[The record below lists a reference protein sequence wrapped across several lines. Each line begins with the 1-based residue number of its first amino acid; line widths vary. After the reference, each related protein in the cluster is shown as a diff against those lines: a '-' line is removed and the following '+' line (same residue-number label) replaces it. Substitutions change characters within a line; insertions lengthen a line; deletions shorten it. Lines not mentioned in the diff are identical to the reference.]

1 MEFFRAL
8 HRSGSLWRDAR
19 AKALAN
25 TLANGLANRLA
36 DTLANGLA
44 NRLANTVVNAHLIAA
59 TLATA
64 CVSLTACGPTLPDDV
79 AAATQSLPDR
89 VDFNFQVKPILSDK
103 CFACHGPDARTRK
116 AGLRLDVRDAAVGEL
131 PESPG
136 KHAIVPGKPEQ
147 SELFHRILSSD
158 AEFRMP
164 SRASNKSLTPLE
176 KATLVRWIEQGA
188 EYRPHWAFIQ
198 PVMPKLPGAEVPGGN
213 EIDRFVAARL
223 KSEGLKPAAPAD
235 RESLLNRVTFDLT
248 GLPPSPAEM
257 SAFLADQSAGAYEK
271 VVDRLLASP
280 RYGER
285 MASYWMDVARFADTD
300 GYQLDGKRR
309 LFPWRD
315 WVIDAFNH
323 NMPYDQ
329 FVTWQLAGDL
339 MPQAN
344 RAQLV
349 ATAFN
354 RLHRRN
360 AEEGTDAEEYRV
372 EYVLDR
378 TNTFGKAFLGLTL
391 ECARCHDHKYDP
403 ISQKAYYQ
411 TSAFFNS
418 TNENGLYTDI
428 EVTPGAATMLPS
440 AEQEA
445 AIGQARAQV
454 EERSAA
460 LSAARTR
467 VAAAA
472 AEWASSVG
480 QKPATLRAALE
491 KSVRSAT
498 IAYYPFDEI
507 TGQVPYVGTDRR
519 AQNELLSLTP
529 NVVDSKTPAQMQSAL
544 RKPGVKGQAFF
555 IGDYSAAFLGKGI
568 GDFEQSQPFSVDLW
582 VYPNEV
588 YEDAT
593 VFLRSNYERHGFR
606 GYNLLLKKNRL
617 RFMMSH
623 AWPHDN
629 FEVLSEEALP
639 AKQWSH
645 VTLTYS
651 GSGRAE
657 GVHLYVGGTPVHL
670 TTLRDQLQ
678 KSVLVDAKTSFIFTD
693 RGLSIGVRS
702 PMKHMTDGGID
713 EMRVFNRQLSGIEV
727 RFLNDPATPAASEES
742 LREYAIEQA
751 AEVSTARA
759 DLSSSRDALVKLL
772 GTVPEIMTMGD
783 TEQKRQAYILK
794 RGLFSEHGDPV
805 EPTPIEA
812 ILPFDAGAPR
822 NRLGL
827 AKWLFDPKH
836 PLTARVFVNR
846 LWQMHFG
853 RGLVE
858 TAADFGAQGTP
869 PSHPELLDWLAVT
882 FRQSGW
888 DIKAMH
894 RRIVLSATYR
904 QLSAPSPESLKRD
917 PQNVLLARGPRF
929 RLSAEMIRDNALAVS
944 GLLVERVGGESQFP
958 YVPKGY
964 TESSPGVPVR
974 YPAPADVGDGL
985 YRRSLYTTWKR
996 SAPPPFMVI
1005 FDKTDADVCTVTR
1018 SVTSSPLQAL
1028 ALLNDTQ
1035 FVEAARVLAQNVEKS
1050 TAEPDARLAKI
1061 FYSLIRR
1068 APDAVELAKLKTFHD
1083 AERARFSAA
1092 PDDARAYLGV
1102 GQSPFDSSLDV
1113 ADTAALSVIASV
1125 VMNTPE
1131 AYTSR

>member
-1 MEFFRAL
+1 MDLFQTLRDCRNGLFSRAL
-8 HRSGSLWRDAR
+8 VTSLAG
-19 AKALAN
+19 AALLS
-25 TLANGLANRLA
+25 LA
-36 DTLANGLA
+36 
-44 NRLANTVVNAHLIAA
+44 
-59 TLATA
+59 
-64 CVSLTACGPTLPDDV
+64 ACGPKLPDDV
-79 AAATQSLPDR
+79 AAATKSLPER
-89 VDFNFQVKPILSDK
+89 VDFNFNVRPILSDK

-116 AGLRLDVRDAAVGEL
+116 AGLRLDVRDAAIGEL

-136 KHAIVPGKPEQ
+136 KHAIVPGDAER
-147 SELFHRILSSD
+147 SELFHRIVATD
-158 AEFRMP
+158 PEVRMP
-164 SRASNKSLTPLE
+164 SQASNKSLTALE

-188 EYRPHWAFIQ
+188 EYKPHWAFIK
-198 PVMPKLPGAEVPGGN
+198 PVLPALPGASVPGGN
-213 EIDRFVAARL
+213 EIDRFVVARL
-223 KSEGLKPAAPAD
+223 KSEGLGLSEPAD
-235 RESLLNRVTFDLT
+235 RESLLTRVTFDLT
-248 GLPPSPAEM
+248 GLPPSPAELA
-257 SAFLADQSAGAYEK
+257 AFLADQSPDAYRK

-285 MASYWMDVARFADTD
+285 MTSYWMDVARFADTD

-315 WVIDAFNH
+315 WVIDAFNQ
-323 NMPYDQ
+323 NVPYDR

-339 MPQAN
+339 MPNAS
-344 RAQLV
+344 RGQLI

-372 EYVLDR
+372 EYVIDR

-411 TSAFFNS
+411 TYAFFNS
-418 TNENGLYTDI
+418 TNENGLYTDV
-428 EVTPGAATMLPS
+428 EVTPGASTLLPS
-440 AEQEA
+440 AEQDA
-445 AIGQARAQV
+445 ALTQARAQIQERQKAV
-454 EERSAA
+454 EAA
-460 LSAARTR
+460 QSRAGA
-467 VAAAA
+467 VASI
-472 AEWASSVG
+472 WAKSVDT
-480 QKPATLRAALE
+480 QPAKLRAALE
-491 KSVRSAT
+491 RSVRTAMV
-498 IAYYPFDEI
+498 AYYPFDEV
-507 TGQVPYVGTDRR
+507 TKQVPYEGTDRR
-519 AQNELLSLTP
+519 AQHEMLQVTP
-529 NVVDSKTPAQMQSAL
+529 NVVNPKTPAQMQSPI

-555 IGDYSAAFLGKGI
+555 IGDYSAAFLGKGV

-582 VYPNEV
+582 VYPNDV

-617 RFMMSH
+617 RFVMSH
-623 AWPHDN
+623 SWPHDN
-629 FEVLSEEALP
+629 FEVLSDEALP
-639 AKQWSH
+639 AKKWSH

-651 GSGRAE
+651 GSGHAD
-657 GVHLYVGGTPVHL
+657 GVQLYVDGQPLHL
-670 TTLRDQLQ
+670 ATLRDKLQ
-678 KSVLVDAKTSFIFTD
+678 KSVLVDAKTSFIFVD
-693 RGLSIGVRS
+693 RGMLIGVRS
-702 PMKHMTDGGID
+702 PMKHMTEGGVD
-713 EMRVFNRQLSGIEV
+713 ELRVFDKQLSALEV
-727 RFLNDPATPAASEES
+727 RYLHDPNVTSADGAVV
-742 LREYAIEQA
+742 RDYVIEQSPEVVA
-751 AEVSTARA
+751 ARQG
-759 DLSSSRDALVKLL
+759 LSESRGALVKLL
-772 GTVPEIMTMGD
+772 GEVPELMTMGD

-794 RGLFSEHGDPV
+794 RGVFSDHGEAV
-805 EPTPIEA
+805 EPNVLDS
-812 ILPFDAGAPR
+812 ILPFDAQAPR

-827 AKWLFDPKH
+827 AQWLFNEDH

-858 TAADFGAQGTP
+858 TAADFGAQGSP

-882 FRQSGW
+882 FMQSGW

-904 QLSAPSPESLKRD
+904 QSSVPGGESFKRD

-964 TESSPGVPVR
+964 TESSPGIRVN
-974 YPAPADVGDGL
+974 YPAPSEVGDGL
-985 YRRSLYTTWKR
+985 YRRSVYTNWRR

-1005 FDKTDADVCTVTR
+1005 FDKTEADVCTVTR
-1018 SVTSSPLQAL
+1018 TLTSSPLQAL

-1035 FVEAARVLAQNVEKS
+1035 FVEAARVLAQNVAKS
-1050 TAEPDARLAKI
+1050 TSETDARLAKI

-1068 APDAVELAKLKTFHD
+1068 APDEVELAKLKAFHE
-1083 AERARFSAA
+1083 AERARFSEA
-1092 PDDARAYLGV
+1092 PDDARAYLAV
-1102 GQSPFDSSLDV
+1102 GQAPFDSSLDV
-1113 ADTAALSVIASV
+1113 ADTAALAVIASV